1 VLLKIVIPSFKSP
14 EFLDLIY
21 LSVSLYLR
29 TLLSIYLAEVKG
41 KLVKGI
47 IQQDFYMFQKGILQL
62 GICSVPGAFINSSLT
77 FLNRRLSLNFRKRM
91 TKFFMDRYLDD
102 LVYYKITNLDCR
114 IINPDQNLTSDIEK
128 WCNSLSTLYSN
139 ISKVT
144 KLQKNL

>member
-1 VLLKIVIPSFKSP
+1 
-14 EFLDLIY
+14 
-21 LSVSLYLR
+21 
-29 TLLSIYLAEVKG
+29 
-41 KLVKGI
+41 
-47 IQQDFYMFQKGILQL
+47 MFQKGILQL

-139 ISKVT
+139 ISKPLLDIILISRNLSSQLGWFAPFAVIFWYIISGILQWMT
-144 KLQKNL
+144 TPVIGKMTATLQKLEGQYRYV